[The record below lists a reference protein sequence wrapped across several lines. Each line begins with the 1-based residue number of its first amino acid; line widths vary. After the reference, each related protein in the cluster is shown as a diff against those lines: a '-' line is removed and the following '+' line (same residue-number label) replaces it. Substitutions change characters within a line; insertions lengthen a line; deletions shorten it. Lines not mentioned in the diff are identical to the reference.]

1 MAKNANPRNARNS
14 WAVVAGQ
21 TVSLLGDHITFL
33 ALPLFVLH
41 LTDTGRDLG
50 LTMAFQTIPTLF
62 FGFAAGVA
70 LDRISIRRALITA
83 DLGRAG
89 AFGLLGLSVVAD
101 VPSVWT
107 VFAVAFLVGSL
118 GVLFDSGLQAWL
130 PALLPPESLVVVNS
144 RLQFAR
150 TVTWTIGPPTAVFLI
165 ESGGGFAVAFA
176 VDAATYLISAVFVLI
191 LVEVRPRSPVEHDPW
206 WPAFKEGISYLWRQP
221 MLRAATL
228 AATVVNLTFLPM
240 EVLLI
245 PFARD
250 ALDIP
255 EHMVGWF
262 FAGHA
267 LLGTLGVVLAPRA
280 TRQFGLGRTFVLGLA
295 LLGSGFLAL
304 VLAAPW
310 IADLSH
316 LQSVLAATVPAGA
329 AVTGVSLANVSFFT
343 LRQQVPPERLLGRVI
358 SASRTL
364 SWAGVP
370 LGAAVGGKLG
380 DIIGLE
386 PIYIG
391 ASTILLVVA
400 AILMLSTLWTARV
413 DDGRGTTAT
422 DWFEPIPAS
431 RSPSQEPGRV

>member
-1 MAKNANPRNARNS
+1 MARHASSRNVRNT
-14 WAVVAGQ
+14 WPIVAGQ
-21 TVSLLGDHITFL
+21 TVSLLGDHITLL

-50 LTMAFQTIPTLF
+50 LTMAFQTVPTLI

-70 LDRISIRRALITA
+70 LDRVSIRRALIAA

-89 AFGLLGLSVVAD
+89 AFVLLALSVIAD
-101 VPSVWT
+101 VPSVWI
-107 VFAVAFLVGSL
+107 VFAAAFLVGSL

-130 PALLPPESLVVVNS
+130 PALLPAESLVAVNS
-144 RLQFAR
+144 RLQIAR
-150 TVTWTIGPPTAVFLI
+150 TATWTLGPPTAVFLI

-176 VDAATYLISAVFVLI
+176 VDAATFLISAVFVFM
-191 LVEVRPRSPVEHDPW
+191 LVEVRPRPVTEHDPW
-206 WPAFKEGISYLWRQP
+206 WPSFKEGFSYLWQQP

-267 LLGTLGVVLAPRA
+267 LLGTLGVVLAPGA
-280 TRQFGLGRTFVLGLA
+280 TRRFGLGRTFVLGLA
-295 LLGSGFLAL
+295 LLGSGFLSL

-329 AVTGVSLANVSFFT
+329 AVTGVSLVNVSFFT

-380 DIIGLE
+380 DVIGLE
-386 PIYIG
+386 PIYI
-391 ASTILLVVA
+391 ASSTILLVVA
-400 AILMLSTLWTARV
+400 ATLMLSPLWTARIE
-413 DDGRGTTAT
+413 DTAEAAGT
-422 DWFEPIPAS
+422 E
-431 RSPSQEPGRV
+431 